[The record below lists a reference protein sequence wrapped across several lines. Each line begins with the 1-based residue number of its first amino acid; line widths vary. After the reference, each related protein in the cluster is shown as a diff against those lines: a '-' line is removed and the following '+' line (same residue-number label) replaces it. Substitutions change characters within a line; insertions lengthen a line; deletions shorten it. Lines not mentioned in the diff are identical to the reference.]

1 MIPAWVWTI
10 LIVVVGCIAAL
21 WLGSSLTDT
30 GLDPSVTL
38 LLVIFAAF
46 CVVCAIYNNFP
57 FLLAFGT
64 WIPFFPHLF
73 GAASFPTIGYFL
85 LWMSL
90 VLFFRLCLQGYLS
103 YRQSFTWSLLIVFA
117 WVPVRFAMNPVTKL
131 GATAG
136 GSGVSGAA
144 PYFGYVLAG
153 SLMVFIGAVLN
164 DRNKITYF
172 MRWCY
177 IIVLLSGIG
186 LTICAF
192 VPATAPYLAAMGSF
206 AAGDISEGVQ
216 RLVQL
221 PGYGL
226 FLVEVALCPALF
238 RLKGWHSVI
247 VFALGFFMIVLGGN
261 RSALAGAVMVIPVI
275 LFLRR
280 QSHATFMAL
289 FLMLGSMGLLHLVIA
304 SMDAGKIPPLLR
316 SFGVFESKIDLSSG
330 GAASAQWRYAVWRDG
345 WNKIMETPLTGKGFG
360 TLPAQVETPGSE
372 KSTNFETVL
381 AGGESHNG
389 FINAAYGFGIPFM
402 VALSTAIGLFFIKEA
417 ALALR
422 ADKHDPEM
430 LELHAFLAG
439 MFASY
444 PLLIYTAFD
453 LSIDM
458 LWTYIAISCI
468 LSHLPRQE
476 LQQPA
481 DAGLSLRKYGEEPRP
496 AGQYS
501 YRPR

>member
-221 PGYGL
+221 PGLRLVSRRSCPLPSPLSLEGL
-226 FLVEVALCPALF
+226 AQRHRFCPGILHDCLGRKPF
-238 RLKGWHSVI
+238 CPCWGGHGHSRHSI
-247 VFALGFFMIVLGGN
+247 PEK
-261 RSALAGAVMVIPVI
+261 AVPRYVHGPVPDV
-275 LFLRR
+275 
-280 QSHATFMAL
+280 
-289 FLMLGSMGLLHLVIA
+289 GLH
-304 SMDAGKIPPLLR
+304 
-316 SFGVFESKIDLSSG
+316 
-330 GAASAQWRYAVWRDG
+330 GAAPFGHRQHGCRENSAAVAQLWR
-345 WNKIMETPLTGKGFG
+345 
-360 TLPAQVETPGSE
+360 
-372 KSTNFETVL
+372 
-381 AGGESHNG
+381 
-389 FINAAYGFGIPFM
+389 
-402 VALSTAIGLFFIKEA
+402 
-417 ALALR
+417 LR
-422 ADKHDPEM
+422 E
-430 LELHAFLAG
+430 
-439 MFASY
+439 
-444 PLLIYTAFD
+444 
-453 LSIDM
+453 
-458 LWTYIAISCI
+458 
-468 LSHLPRQE
+468 
-476 LQQPA
+476 
-481 DAGLSLRKYGEEPRP
+481 
-496 AGQYS
+496 
-501 YRPR
+501 